1 MPVLNDSIHIAINQ
15 YTSQNYTIR
24 LQWENP
30 VPGALIAYLVDK
42 YTNTEYPVNNT
53 GITDVNYS
61 ISAGAAASMDPN
73 RFVIVF
79 KNSGALPVSGIEINA
94 QKSGDGIKVNW
105 TGLNEQSMKHYEVEE
120 SNDGRAFARS
130 ATVKATGNGQASAD
144 YSWYDANV
152 NAGNNYYRVKGTS
165 DNGREQFSKVVRV
178 SMANLEV
185 AVLTVTPN
193 PVVSRTL
200 QVQATSLNKGRYE
213 LAVYSTEGKKL
224 TSISVNHVGGSSS
237 YALEL
242 PAGLAKG
249 MYHLQ
254 LTGEGY
260 TGTISFQLN

>member
-1 MPVLNDSIHIAINQ
+1 
-15 YTSQNYTIR
+15 
-24 LQWENP
+24 
-30 VPGALIAYLVDK
+30 
-42 YTNTEYPVNNT
+42 
-53 GITDVNYS
+53 
-61 ISAGAAASMDPN
+61 
-73 RFVIVF
+73 
-79 KNSGALPVSGIEINA
+79 
-94 QKSGDGIKVNW
+94 
-105 TGLNEQSMKHYEVEE
+105 MKHYEVEE